1 MFGNK
6 IRELRESKGML
17 LRQVAAI
24 LEVDTATVSKI
35 ERGDRSAKENQLELL
50 SKIFEIEFDELKTIW
65 LADKIYQIVEN
76 ENKGGA
82 AIKVAEKEYLYK
94 KSKTLKKASK

>member
-1 MFGNK
+1 MFGTK

-35 ERGDRSAKENQLELL
+35 ERGDRAAKENQLKLL
-50 SKIFEIEFDELKTIW
+50 SKIFNIEFDELKTIW

-76 ENKGGA
+76 EKKGDD
-82 AIKVAEKEYLYK
+82 AIKAAEREYMYK
-94 KSKTLKKASK
+94 KSKSIKKASE

>member
-35 ERGDRSAKENQLELL
+35 ERGDRSAKEDQLKPL
-50 SKIFEIEFDELKTIW
+50 SKIFEIEYDELKTIW

-76 ENKGGA
+76 EKKGDVA
-82 AIKVAEKEYLYK
+82 LKAAEKEFLHK
-94 KSKTLKKASK
+94 KSLNKKKSSK